1 MINKTT
7 TAAALALILLGLAA
21 CSQQDAP
28 SQPAASQPAASQP
41 AATSTP
47 SDAAKPSAAAPAQA
61 TPPTAAT
68 QPYDAVA
75 AQGKG
80 FSVGAVMSANT
91 VYVLFDPQCPHCGHL
106 WEAAQPLHSKA
117 KFVWIPV
124 ALMNSKSPAQGAAL
138 LTAGNPAEAMA
149 AHEKSILA
157 GLGGM
162 AASASVPAD
171 VEQTIKKNTELLTS
185 LGADS
190 VPYIVA
196 KNVQTGQV
204 VTNSGAMDTAAL
216 TAFLGINPP

>member
-1 MINKTT
+1 MRPPSPQPPAKP
-7 TAAALALILLGLAA
+7 
-21 CSQQDAP
+21 AP
-28 SQPAASQPAASQP
+28 ASTQPD
-41 AATSTP
+41 T
-47 SDAAKPSAAAPAQA
+47 AKPSAAVPAQA
-61 TPPTAAT
+61 TSPAQA
-68 QPYDAVA
+68 YEAVA

-80 FSVGAVMSANT
+80 FSVGAVMSAHT

-106 WEAAQPLHSKA
+106 WEASQPLHSKA

-124 ALMNSKSPAQGAAL
+124 ALMNGKSAAQGAAL

-157 GLGGM
+157 GTGGM

-171 VEQTIKKNTELLTS
+171 VEQTIKKNTELLNS

-216 TAFLGINPP
+216 ASFLGITPI

>member
-1 MINKTT
+1 MLNKTT

-21 CSQQDAP
+21 CSKQDAP
-28 SQPAASQPAASQP
+28 PKP
-41 AATSTP
+41 AATSTQ
-47 SDAAKPSAAAPAQA
+47 SDAAKAAAAAPAQA
-61 TPPTAAT
+61 TASA
-68 QPYDAVA
+68 QPYEAVA

-80 FSVGAVMSANT
+80 FSVGAMMSANT

-106 WEAAQPLHSKA
+106 WEAAQPLHGKA

-157 GLGGM
+157 GSGGM

-196 KNVQTGQV
+196 KNVRTGQV

-216 TAFLGINPP
+216 TSFLGINPP

>member
-1 MINKTT
+1 MLNKTT
-7 TAAALALILLGLAA
+7 TAAALALILLSVAA
-21 CSQQDAP
+21 CSKQDAP
-28 SQPAASQPAASQP
+28 PKP
-41 AATSTP
+41 AATSTQ
-47 SDAAKPSAAAPAQA
+47 SDAAKASAATPAQA
-61 TPPTAAT
+61 TPPG
-68 QPYDAVA
+68 QPYEAVA

-91 VYVLFDPQCPHCGHL
+91 VYVLFDPQCPHCGRL
-106 WEAAQPLHSKA
+106 WEASQPLHSKA

-124 ALMNSKSPAQGAAL
+124 ALMNGKSATQGAAL
-138 LTAGNPAEAMA
+138 LTAGNPAETMA
-149 AHEKSILA
+149 AHEKSLLA
-157 GLGGM
+157 GSGGM

-216 TAFLGINPP
+216 TSFLGINPP